1 MFRLLFPLLY
11 IALIVYV
18 IIDLLNSNRSSEQ
31 KLIWALVIILFPVG
45 GAVIYFLISR
55 GVIKL

>member
-1 MFRLLFPLLY
+1 MFRFLFPLLY
-11 IALIVYV
+11 LALIAYV
-18 IIDLLNSNRSSEQ
+18 VIDLLNSNRSTEQ

-45 GAVIYFLISR
+45 GAVIYFLVSR

>member
-1 MFRLLFPLLY
+1 MFRFIFPLLY

-18 IIDLLNSNRSSEQ
+18 IIDLLNSNRSTEQ
-31 KLIWALVIILFPVG
+31 KLIWIVVIILIPTI
-45 GAVIYFLISR
+45 GAALYLLVSR